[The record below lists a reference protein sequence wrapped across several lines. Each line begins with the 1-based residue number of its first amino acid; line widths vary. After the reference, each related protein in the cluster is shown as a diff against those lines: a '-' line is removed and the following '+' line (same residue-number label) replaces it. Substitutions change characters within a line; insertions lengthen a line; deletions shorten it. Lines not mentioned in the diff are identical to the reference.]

1 MRAGGIVVGLLS
13 LVGSALAKPAVEV
26 FESVNE
32 LPEGWTQVRTPAP
45 ETIVSLR
52 VALEHP
58 NQELFEQTLL
68 DVSTPDHP
76 KYGQHLTGAE
86 LKYMLKPRDDSTES
100 VMTWLASSNVPA
112 SEIKNDGE
120 WINFRA
126 TVAQAE
132 ELLST
137 KFYVYKH
144 NEDNKEMI
152 RTLEYSLPS
161 SVAPHVLTIQPTTRF
176 SRMMAQRSTIHDIS
190 AMNAVFGVAATNHKP
205 APAIPSTELDVKACN
220 ASITPACL
228 RALYNVGDYQADP
241 KGKSL
246 FGVAGYLQQYAKIND
261 LNNFIA
267 KYAPYAKGT
276 TFNSVGVNGPNN
288 PQNTTEDDVE
298 ANLDIQYAV
307 AMSYNIPV
315 TYYSTS
321 GLGEL
326 VPDLDQPDKATGQN
340 EPYLDFITYLLSLPK
355 DKLPQTITTSYGENE
370 QSVPPKYAKKVC
382 SMFGELGLRGVS
394 VLFSSGDTGVG
405 SACQTNDGK
414 NTTRFLPIFPA
425 ACPWVTSVGG
435 TYQVQPERAVSFSSG
450 GFSDL
455 FPRPK
460 YQDKAV
466 KGFLRILGDRWKGL
480 YNPAGRGF
488 PDVAAQGYR
497 FHVID
502 ELANKTN
509 PDILVGGTSASAP
522 AFAAIVALLNN
533 ARTSRH
539 LPPLGFLNP
548 WIYSIGHY
556 GLNDVTH
563 GGSTGCT
570 GKDIYSKLPT
580 PVVPFA
586 SWNATEGWDP
596 VTGHGTPDFKKL
608 LELSTPGGGWWG
620 IGREKE
626 D

>member
-13 LVGSALAKPAVEV
+13 LVGSALAKPALEL

-86 LKYMLKPRDDSTES
+86 LKYMLKPRGDSTES
-100 VMTWLASSNVPA
+100 VMTWLASANVPA
-112 SEIKNDGE
+112 TEIKNDGE

-190 AMNAVFGVAATNHKP
+190 AMNAVFGVAATNNK
-205 APAIPSTELDVKACN
+205 APAIPTTELDVKACN

-241 KGKSL
+241 KGNSL
-246 FGVAGYLQQYAKIND
+246 FGVAGYLKEYAKIND

-276 TFNSVGVNGPNN
+276 TFNSVGVNGPAN
-288 PQNTTEDDVE
+288 PQNTTGDDVE

-307 AMSYNIPV
+307 SMSYNIPV
-315 TYYSTS
+315 TYYSTE

-355 DKLPQTITTSYGENE
+355 NKLPQTITTSYGENE

-382 SMFGELGLRGVS
+382 CMFGELGLRGVS

-460 YQDKAV
+460 YQDAAV
-466 KGFLRILGDRWKGL
+466 KGFLHILGDRWKGL

-497 FHVID
+497 LHVID

-522 AFAAIVALLNN
+522 TFAAIIALLNN

-548 WIYSIGHY
+548 WIYSIGHL

-580 PVVPFA
+580 PYVPYA
-586 SWNATEGWDP
+586 SWNATKGWDP
-596 VTGHGTPDFKKL
+596 VTGHGTPDFRRL
-608 LELSTPGGGWWG
+608 LELSTPGAGWWG

-626 D
+626 